1 MAKKSKIVRE
11 KKLLKNVQKY
21 AQKRAEL
28 KSKFFNDFAR
38 SFVLWLLISS
48 ESNNIISSL
57 LILFDKAHFIAKI
70 FSFLFR
76 EKEWSLFWG
85 PIDTAPPLKLG
96 GLELPRLS
104 FREMALNG
112 EIPGIT
118 KARW

>member
-28 KSKFFNDFAR
+28 KS
-38 SFVLWLLISS
+38 
-48 ESNNIISSL
+48 IISNTNTSIEERDAAVHTL
-57 LILFDKAHFIAKI
+57 DKLPKSSSAIMIRNRCFITGRPRGVI
-70 FSFLFR
+70 RRFMLS
-76 EKEWSLFWG
+76 
-85 PIDTAPPLKLG
+85 
-96 GLELPRLS
+96 RLS

-118 KARW
+118 KASW